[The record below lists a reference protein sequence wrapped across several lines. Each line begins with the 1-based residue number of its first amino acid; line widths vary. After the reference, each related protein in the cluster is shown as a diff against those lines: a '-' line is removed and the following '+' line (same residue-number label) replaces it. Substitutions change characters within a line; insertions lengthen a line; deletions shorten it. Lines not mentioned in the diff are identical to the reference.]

1 VERTRSDFVVPIT
14 SEDIQPALTRAPSE
28 FIDGIKAVL
37 APSGSKKQIKVV
49 RSLLLYVEYWQEC
62 VFLHTYPRT
71 EMIHRYDRSL
81 NPSVLREYHRAGA
94 LVEPHGTGTT
104 KGDIEFFLLTQFVP
118 TLTAL
123 SAEHQRL
130 AEMEAGWAGWR
141 HWDTCAS
148 DSRLGH
154 HAPGLQPK

>member
-1 VERTRSDFVVPIT
+1 MERTRSDFVVPIT
-14 SEDIQPALTRAPSE
+14 SEDIQPALTRPLSE

-49 RSLLLYVEYWQEC
+49 RSLFSMGSTGRS
-62 VFLHTYPRT
+62 VFLHTCPRT

-94 LVEPHGTGTT
+94 LVEPHGTGDNKRRHRVLST
-104 KGDIEFFLLTQFVP
+104 DPIVP

-154 HAPGLQPK
+154 HARGLQPK